1 MRQMNLQRY
10 LRFQEMSGFT
20 DKSQFVGEQMT
31 KHIAN
36 ILTGC
41 RIFGSILLLF
51 FPAFSLDFY
60 ITYLLCGFSDMIDG
74 TIARKTNSTSKFGSQ
89 LDTIADLIF
98 VVVSLFKL
106 LPAIHIPQWLWIW
119 GGVIAVI
126 KISNI
131 TWGYVSKKH
140 FISLHTIMNKVTGL
154 LLFLWP
160 LTISFV
166 ELKYIAIAVCSIA
179 TLSAIQEGFYV
190 ITDSEPK

>member
-1 MRQMNLQRY
+1 
-10 LRFQEMSGFT
+10 
-20 DKSQFVGEQMT
+20 MT

-41 RIFGSILLLF
+41 RILGGILLLF
-51 FPAFSLDFY
+51 FPIFSLAFY

-98 VVVSLFKL
+98 VVASMIRL
-106 LPAIHIPQWLWIW
+106 LPAIHIPQWLLIW
-119 GGVIAVI
+119 CGVIVVI

-131 TWGYVSKKH
+131 ILGYISQKKFVS
-140 FISLHTIMNKVTGL
+140 IHTTMNKVAGL
-154 LLFLWP
+154 LLFLLP

-166 ELKYIAIAVCSIA
+166 DPKYASIVVCSVA
-179 TLSAIQEGFYV
+179 TLSAIQEGIYV
-190 ITDSEPK
+190 IVDSKCKEANPKMSN